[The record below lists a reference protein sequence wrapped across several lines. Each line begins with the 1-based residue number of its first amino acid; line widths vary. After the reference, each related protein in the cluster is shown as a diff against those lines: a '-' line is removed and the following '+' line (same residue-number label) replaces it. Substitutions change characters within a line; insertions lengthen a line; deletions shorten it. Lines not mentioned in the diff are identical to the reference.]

1 MRGGSEAYFSNKII
15 SNLFRKSLQ
24 EYKIDKNYVQ
34 FIKLKDRKV
43 VDLLLSKME
52 KYLDVIIPRGG
63 KSLVKKVQ
71 DLSIVP
77 TIGHLEGICHT
88 YVDKHADINL
98 AKKIIINLKKT

>member
-1 MRGGSEAYFSNKII
+1 
-15 SNLFRKSLQ
+15 
-24 EYKIDKNYVQ
+24 
-34 FIKLKDRKV
+34 
-43 VDLLLSKME
+43 ME

-88 YVDKHADINL
+88 YVDTVSYTHLTLPTKA
-98 AKKIIINLKKT
+98 